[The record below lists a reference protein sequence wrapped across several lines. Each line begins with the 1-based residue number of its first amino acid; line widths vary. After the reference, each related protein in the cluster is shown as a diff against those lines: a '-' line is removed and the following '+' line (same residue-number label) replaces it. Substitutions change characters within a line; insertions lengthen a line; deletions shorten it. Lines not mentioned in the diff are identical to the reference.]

1 MVPLYFSGLHRP
13 NSCMAAASHIWPV
26 KFGHRHGLFVVLNTN
41 IVFILYDTFVFIK
54 LQRCNRCTIPAAC
67 SQPSTA
73 TKAATFGRPSKAPVK
88 RKIMEARGVKR
99 HHLEINSRD
108 ELVKALVFF
117 TVLNIVQLVCHNV
130 YRILTSHPPPTVMVR
145 LLCR

>member
-26 KFGHRHGLFVVLNTN
+26 KFGHRHV
-41 IVFILYDTFVFIK
+41 YS
-54 LQRCNRCTIPAAC
+54 RY
-67 SQPSTA
+67 
-73 TKAATFGRPSKAPVK
+73 APVK